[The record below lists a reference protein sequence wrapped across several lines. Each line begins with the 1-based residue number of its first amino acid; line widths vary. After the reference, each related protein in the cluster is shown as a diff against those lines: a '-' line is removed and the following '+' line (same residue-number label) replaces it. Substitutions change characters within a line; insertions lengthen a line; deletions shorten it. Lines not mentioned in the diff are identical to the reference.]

1 MRRRVVFL
9 HNYWYVA
16 ARSKDVGRAPLARR
30 VLGEDIVL
38 YRKEDG
44 GAAALRDRCPHRFA
58 PLSMGELVG
67 DEIRCRYHGFRFNYE
82 GKCVA
87 IPGETA
93 IPPVIRVDTFPVVER
108 HQMVWVW
115 MGDKKA
121 ANPSAIPEWPWLDR
135 PDFAHFHFDYAF
147 DVPMMPIVDNLL
159 DLSHVHFLHRL
170 LGADNFI
177 HDSERMEVWREGD
190 GVYFSRKLR
199 KGSRI
204 KPGTYLDVGGAYL
217 LPSIC
222 LTTSM
227 LRQEATNEVLP
238 GPMTMVM
245 HCLTPEDENSTRYL
259 PIRSWNVL
267 TRPQDIAA
275 LEHQSIVTIGEDKAM
290 LEAQHRVRLRS
301 PGASERLVRSDEAAV
316 DARRLFEEAAKRERD
331 QVTAVHS

>member
-1 MRRRVVFL
+1 VFL

-16 ARSKDVGRAPLARR
+16 ARSKDVGRSPVARR
-30 VLGEDIVL
+30 VLDEDIVL

-44 GAAALRDRCPHRFA
+44 TTVALRDRCPHRFA

-67 DEIRCRYHGFRFNYE
+67 DDIRCRYHGFRFNCE

-87 IPGETA
+87 IPGENA
-93 IPPVIRVDTFPVVER
+93 VPPVMRVDSFPIVER
-108 HQMVWVW
+108 HQMMWIW
-115 MGDKKA
+115 MGNKEA
-121 ANPSAIPEWPWLDR
+121 ADPCVIPEWPWLDR
-135 PDFAHFHFDYAF
+135 PDFAHFHFDFTFEA
-147 DVPMMPIVDNLL
+147 PMMAIVDNLL

-170 LGADNFI
+170 LGADNLI
-177 HDSERMEVWREGD
+177 HDSERMEVRREGN

-227 LRQEATNEVLP
+227 LRKEETDEVLP

-245 HCLTPEDENSTRYL
+245 HCLTPQDENSTRYL

-275 LEHQSIVTIGEDKAM
+275 LEHQSNVTINEDKDM
-290 LEAQHRVRLRS
+290 LEAQHRVRLRAS
-301 PGASERLVRSDEAAV
+301 GVSERLVRSDAATV
-316 DARRLFEEAAKRERD
+316 DARRLFEEAIGSETEKVA
-331 QVTAVHS
+331 AVSS